1 MNIMNISNLTPHA
14 IQIVGGPSFPPSGR
28 LARCA
33 QVSAAAGEH
42 EGLPLVSVQ
51 FGEVEGLP
59 EPQEGILYIVSA
71 LVRSAVPHRH
81 DVASPGDLVRDSAG
95 QPVGCRNLVVNR

>member
-1 MNIMNISNLTPHA
+1 MNVVNLTPHA
-14 IQIVGGPSFPPSGR
+14 IQVVGGPSFPPSGQV
-28 LARCA
+28 ARCA
-33 QVSAAAGEH
+33 QVSAPVGAH

-59 EPQEGILYIVSA
+59 DPQEGVLFLVSA

-81 DVASPGDLVRDSAG
+81 DVASPGDLERNEAG